1 MSSHP
6 YTINCASDE
15 ILFSVKSDPSATVD
29 KLRLVIAEK
38 MLRGRESAFFTL
50 YQVDIRGSPKEIR
63 DAIKKRIPEL
73 EKEEPLVPFHM
84 LSEVFSSPLAEGGV
98 HIIAVPP
105 PSE

>member
-1 MSSHP
+1 MFSHP
-6 YTINCASDE
+6 YTINCASSE
-15 ILFSVKSDPSATVD
+15 IIFQVKLESSATVD

-73 EKEEPLVPFHM
+73 EKEESLYPFLE
-84 LSEVFSSPLAEGGV
+84 LSDVFSSPLAEGGV